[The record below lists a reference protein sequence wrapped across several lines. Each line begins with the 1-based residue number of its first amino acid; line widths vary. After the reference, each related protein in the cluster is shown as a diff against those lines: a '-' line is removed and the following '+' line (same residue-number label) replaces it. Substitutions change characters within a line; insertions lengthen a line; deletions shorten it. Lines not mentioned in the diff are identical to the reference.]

1 MTNVHIVPHPY
12 DVPASGIGEP
22 GLATFPPALLN
33 AIFAATGKR
42 IRSMPIADQLKA

>member
-1 MTNVHIVPHPY
+1 VHIVPHPY

-22 GLATFPPALLN
+22 GLAAFPPALLN

-42 IRSMPIADQLKA
+42 SRRMPLADQLNV